1 MKLNV
6 FLFNTLAG
14 YLFSTADRGV
24 VFVYDENYVNNNG
37 MPLSLPLQKEEF
49 SQKNVCHIFLVFYQ
63 KVRLETEFLNI
74 CIFLNDDDFANQNP
88 TEQPKD
94 ETTDKKESE
103 KEELPPVEE
112 GDEETQEEIGNLENC
127 NKK

>member
-37 MPLSLPLQKEEF
+37 MPLSLSLPLQKEEF
-49 SQKNVCHIFLVFYQ
+49 SQKKCMPYFSGLLPEGTIRNRISEYLHISESSTIKFLQALGGECSFIIQ
-63 KVRLETEFLNI
+63 KM
-74 CIFLNDDDFANQNP
+74 
-88 TEQPKD
+88 K
-94 ETTDKKESE
+94 
-103 KEELPPVEE
+103 
-112 GDEETQEEIGNLENC
+112 
-127 NKK
+127 